1 MRHQGY
7 HQPRRLHGPPLRDY
21 NAIFPRLPYNRR
33 TRIMTS
39 LHTGSKDELASN
51 SNSAIETSKTDLFDL
66 SKDVHAHPE
75 LNYEEYYSSNA
86 LAGFLER
93 RDFRVERGIGGVETA
108 FRATIPGGAG
118 NGPTIAVLAEYDAL
132 PEIGHGCG
140 HNLIAMAAMG
150 AALGLQANAANLPG
164 RVEIIGTP
172 AEEGGGGKIRLLEAG
187 VFDNVDATLSSHPFS
202 NRTIVPAVSP
212 RGESWSL
219 AMVGYR
225 YMYHGRA
232 AHAAAA
238 PEAGI
243 NALNAVIHLFTGI
256 DALRQH
262 LRDDVR
268 IHGVI
273 TDGGTAPNV
282 VPEFA
287 AANFMLRS
295 RSGQYLSDE
304 VVGKVRQVA
313 EGAAAMTGATLEIEE
328 FYPFYENVQPNLTLA
343 QAVGANL
350 QALGVRLD
358 DPIPGR
364 PGSGASTDFGN
375 VSQVMPAYEL
385 RYAVSET
392 PVASHTRDMCETA
405 ITDFALSSAL
415 QVAKALSLTAA
426 DLLRDATLVET
437 AKTEYADRSR

>member
-1 MRHQGY
+1 MSSQNVATKGQLSER
-7 HQPRRLHGPPLRDY
+7 
-21 NAIFPRLPYNRR
+21 
-33 TRIMTS
+33 
-39 LHTGSKDELASN
+39 
-51 SNSAIETSKTDLFDL
+51 SNSAIESAKQALFDL

-75 LNYEEYYSSNA
+75 LNYEEFYSSGA
-86 LAGFLER
+86 LAGFLEGNGLA
-93 RDFRVERGIGGVETA
+93 VERGIGGVETA
-108 FRATIPGGAG
+108 FRAVIPGGG
-118 NGPTIAVLAEYDAL
+118 GDGPTIAVLAEYDAL

-150 AALGLQANAANLPG
+150 AALGLQANAPDLPG

-187 VFDNVDATLSSHPFS
+187 VFNGVDATLSSHPFS
-202 NRTIVPAVSP
+202 NRTIIPAAAP
-212 RGESWSL
+212 KGESWSL

-225 YMYHGRA
+225 YIYHGKA
-232 AHAAAA
+232 AHAAAY

-268 IHGVI
+268 MHGVI

-295 RSGQYLSDE
+295 RDGRYLSDE
-304 VVGKVRQVA
+304 VVGKVRAVA
-313 EGAAAMTGATLEIEE
+313 EGAAAMTGARLEVEE
-328 FYPFYENVQPNLTLA
+328 FYPFYENVQPNVTLA
-343 QAVGANL
+343 QAVAANIRE
-350 QALGVRLD
+350 LGIRLD

-375 VSQVMPAYEL
+375 ISKAMPGYEL

-392 PVASHTRDMCETA
+392 PVPSHTRQMQETA
-405 ITDFALSSAL
+405 VTDLALSNAL
-415 QVAKALSLTAA
+415 QVAKALSLTAS
-426 DLLRDATLVET
+426 DLLRDAALVEA
-437 AKTEYADRSR
+437 AKAEYGERSG

>member
-1 MRHQGY
+1 
-7 HQPRRLHGPPLRDY
+7 
-21 NAIFPRLPYNRR
+21 
-33 TRIMTS
+33 MTS
-39 LHTGSKDELASN
+39 RAAAPKDALASS
-51 SNSAIETSKTDLFDL
+51 SNSTIESSRQELFDL

-86 LAGFLER
+86 LAGFLEQHSL
-93 RDFRVERGIGGVETA
+93 RVERGVGGIETA

-118 NGPTIAVLAEYDAL
+118 DGPTIAVLAEYDAL

-164 RVEIIGTP
+164 RIEIIGTP

-187 VFDNVDATLSSHPFS
+187 VFDGVDATLSSHPFS
-202 NRTIVPAVSP
+202 NRTVVPASAAS
-212 RGESWSL
+212 GESWSL

-225 YMYHGRA
+225 YMFHGRA

-268 IHGVI
+268 MHGVI
-273 TDGGTAPNV
+273 TDGGLAPNV

-295 RSGQYLSDE
+295 RDGQYLSNE
-304 VVGKVRQVA
+304 VVGKVAAIA
-313 EGAAAMTGATLEIEE
+313 EGAAAMTGARLEIEE
-328 FYPFYENVQPNLTLA
+328 FYPFYENVQPNVVLA
-343 QAVGANL
+343 QAMSANI
-350 QALGVRLD
+350 QAQGIKLD
-358 DPIPGR
+358 EPVAGR

-375 VSQVMPAYEL
+375 VSQAMPAFEL

-405 ITDFALSSAL
+405 ITDLALSNAL
-415 QVAKALSLTAA
+415 SVAKALSLTAS
-426 DLLRDATLVET
+426 DLLCDATLVEA
-437 AKTEYADRSR
+437 AKSEFAQRSS

>member
-1 MRHQGY
+1 
-7 HQPRRLHGPPLRDY
+7 
-21 NAIFPRLPYNRR
+21 
-33 TRIMTS
+33 MTS
-39 LHTGSKDELASN
+39 LHTGLKDELAN
-51 SNSAIETSKTDLFDL
+51 ASNSAIETSKTDLFDL

-93 RDFRVERGIGGVETA
+93 RDFQVERGIGGVETA
-108 FRATIPGGAG
+108 FRAIIPGGAG

-172 AEEGGGGKIRLLEAG
+172 AEEGGGGKIRLIEAG
-187 VFDNVDATLSSHPFS
+187 VFDGVDATLSSHPFS

-212 RGESWSL
+212 KGESWSL

-295 RSGQYLSDE
+295 RDGRYLSDE

-343 QAVGANL
+343 QAVGSNL

-405 ITDFALSSAL
+405 VTDYALSSAL

-426 DLLRDATLVET
+426 DLLRDATLVEA
-437 AKTEYADRSR
+437 AKSEYADRSN

>member
-1 MRHQGY
+1 MANQY
-7 HQPRRLHGPPLRDY
+7 PI
-21 NAIFPRLPYNRR
+21 A
-33 TRIMTS
+33 
-39 LHTGSKDELASN
+39 KDELASR
-51 SNSAIETSKTDLFDL
+51 SNLAIEASKQALFDL

-75 LNYEEYYSSNA
+75 LNYEEYYSSDA
-86 LAGFLER
+86 LAGFLESNGLS
-93 RDFRVERGIGGVETA
+93 VERGIGGMETA
-108 FRATIPGGAG
+108 FRATIPGGG
-118 NGPTIAVLAEYDAL
+118 GGGPTIAVLAEYDAL

-150 AALGLQANAANLPG
+150 AALGLQANAQDLPG
-164 RVEIIGTP
+164 SVVVIGTP

-187 VFDNVDATLSSHPFS
+187 VFDGVDATLSSHPFS
-202 NRTIVPAVSP
+202 NRTVIPAASP
-212 RGESWSL
+212 KGESWSL

-225 YMYHGRA
+225 YMYHGKA
-232 AHAAAA
+232 AHAAAY
-238 PEAGI
+238 PEQGI

-295 RSGQYLSDE
+295 RDGRYLSDE

-313 EGAAAMTGATLEIEE
+313 EGAAAMTGSRLEIEE
-328 FYPFYENVQPNLTLA
+328 FYPFYENVQPNVTLA
-343 QAVGANL
+343 QAMGANA
-350 QALGVRLD
+350 QALGMKLD
-358 DPIPGR
+358 EPIPGR

-375 VSQVMPAYEL
+375 VSQAMPGFEL

-392 PVASHTRDMCETA
+392 PVPSHTRQMQETA
-405 ITDFALSSAL
+405 VTDLALNNAL
-415 QVAKALSLTAA
+415 LVAKTLSLTAS
-426 DLLRDATLVET
+426 DLLLDAAMVEA
-437 AKTEYADRSR
+437 AKAEYAERGG

>member
-1 MRHQGY
+1 
-7 HQPRRLHGPPLRDY
+7 
-21 NAIFPRLPYNRR
+21 
-33 TRIMTS
+33 MTAP
-39 LHTGSKDELASN
+39 TDGTKEQLAGRSN
-51 SNSAIETSKTDLFDL
+51 SVIDSSKQGLFEL

-75 LNYEEYYSSNA
+75 LNYQEFYSSDA
-86 LAGFLER
+86 LAGFLEKH
-93 RDFRVERGIGGVETA
+93 DLTVERGVGGVETA
-108 FRATIPGGAG
+108 FRAVIPGGGG

-150 AALGLQANAANLPG
+150 AALGLRANAQDLPG
-164 RVEIIGTP
+164 TVMVIGTP

-187 VFDNVDATLSSHPFS
+187 VFEGVDATLSSHPFS
-202 NRTIVPAVSP
+202 NRTIIPAAAP
-212 RGESWSL
+212 KGESWSL

-225 YMYHGRA
+225 YMYHGKA
-232 AHAAAA
+232 AHAAAY
-238 PEAGI
+238 PEMGI

-295 RSGQYLSDE
+295 RDGRYLADE
-304 VVGKVRQVA
+304 VVGKVRAVA
-313 EGAAAMTGATLEIEE
+313 EGAAAMTGSRLEVEE
-328 FYPFYENVQPNLTLA
+328 FYPFYENVQPNVTLA
-343 QAVGANL
+343 QTMAANA
-350 QALGVRLD
+350 QALGLKLD
-358 DPIPGR
+358 EPIPGR

-375 VSQVMPAYEL
+375 VSQAMPGYEL

-392 PVASHTRDMCETA
+392 PVPSHTRQMQETA
-405 ITDFALSSAL
+405 VTDMALSNAL
-415 QVAKALSLTAA
+415 LVAKALSLTAS
-426 DLLRDATLVET
+426 DLLRDATLVEA
-437 AKTEYADRSR
+437 AKAEYAERRG

>member
-1 MRHQGY
+1 
-7 HQPRRLHGPPLRDY
+7 
-21 NAIFPRLPYNRR
+21 
-33 TRIMTS
+33 MTS
-39 LHTGSKDELASN
+39 QHTVAKDHLAERSN
-51 SNSAIETSKTDLFDL
+51 SVIESWKQGLFDL

-75 LNYEEYYSSNA
+75 LNYEEFYSSDA
-86 LAGFLER
+86 LAGFLQGH
-93 RDFRVERGIGGVETA
+93 DLTVERGVGGIETA
-108 FRATIPGGAG
+108 FRAVIPGGAG

-150 AALGLQANAANLPG
+150 AALGLKANAQDLPG
-164 RVEIIGTP
+164 TVMVIGTP
-172 AEEGGGGKIRLLEAG
+172 AEEGGGGKIRMLEAG
-187 VFDNVDATLSSHPFS
+187 VFEGVDATLSSHPFS
-202 NRTIVPAVSP
+202 NRTIIPAAAP

-225 YMYHGRA
+225 YMYHGKA
-232 AHAAAA
+232 AHAAAY

-243 NALNAVIHLFTGI
+243 NALNSVIHLFTGI

-268 IHGVI
+268 MHGVI

-295 RSGQYLSDE
+295 RDGRYLADE
-304 VVGKVRQVA
+304 VVGKVRSVA
-313 EGAAAMTGATLEIEE
+313 EGAAAMTGSRLEVEE
-328 FYPFYENVQPNLTLA
+328 FYPFYENVQPNVTLA
-343 QAVGANL
+343 QAMAANA
-350 QALGVRLD
+350 QALGLRLD
-358 DPIPGR
+358 EPIPGR

-375 VSQVMPAYEL
+375 VSQAMPGYEL

-392 PVASHTRDMCETA
+392 PVPSHTRQMQETA
-405 ITDFALSSAL
+405 VTDLALNNAL
-415 QVAKALSLTAA
+415 LVAKALSLTAT
-426 DLLRDATLVET
+426 DLLRNATLVEA
-437 AKTEYADRSR
+437 AKAEYAERRG

>member
-1 MRHQGY
+1 MTLQNS
-7 HQPRRLHGPPLRDY
+7 PP
-21 NAIFPRLPYNRR
+21 
-33 TRIMTS
+33 
-39 LHTGSKDELASN
+39 KDALASA
-51 SNSAIETSKTDLFDL
+51 SNSAIESSKTDLYDL

-93 RDFRVERGIGGVETA
+93 RDFHVERGIGGVETA
-108 FRATIPGGAG
+108 FRASIPGGAG

-150 AALGLQANAANLPG
+150 AALGLQANAASLPG
-164 RVEIIGTP
+164 RIEIIGTP

-187 VFDNVDATLSSHPFS
+187 VFDGIDATLSSHPFS

-225 YMYHGRA
+225 YIYHGRA

-375 VSQVMPAYEL
+375 VSQAMPAYEL

-392 PVASHTRDMCETA
+392 PVASHTRDMCDTA
-405 ITDFALSSAL
+405 ITDYALSSAL

-426 DLLRDATLVET
+426 DLLRDVTLVEA
-437 AKTEYADRSR
+437 AKTEFADRSNR

>member
-1 MRHQGY
+1 MTAQNT
-7 HQPRRLHGPPLRDY
+7 GP
-21 NAIFPRLPYNRR
+21 
-33 TRIMTS
+33 
-39 LHTGSKDELASN
+39 KDALAST
-51 SNSAIETSKTDLFDL
+51 SNSVIETSKQALFDL

-86 LAGFLER
+86 LAGFLENH
-93 RDFRVERGIGGVETA
+93 DLKVERGIGGVETA

-118 NGPTIAVLAEYDAL
+118 AGPTIAVLAEYDAL

-150 AALGLQANAANLPG
+150 AALGLQANAQDLPG
-164 RVEIIGTP
+164 RIEIIGTP

-187 VFDNVDATLSSHPFS
+187 VFDGIDATLSSHPFS

-225 YMYHGRA
+225 YMFHGRA

-268 IHGVI
+268 MHGVI

-295 RSGQYLSDE
+295 RDGRYLSDD
-304 VVGKVRQVA
+304 VVGKVMQVA
-313 EGAAAMTGATLEIEE
+313 EGAAAMTGSRLEVEE

-375 VSQVMPAYEL
+375 VSQAMPAYEL

-392 PVASHTRDMCETA
+392 PVASHTRDMCDTA
-405 ITDFALSSAL
+405 ITDYALSSAL
-415 QVAKALSLTAA
+415 QVAQALSLTAS
-426 DLLRDATLVET
+426 DLLRDATLVEA
-437 AKTEYADRSR
+437 AKSEFAGRSN

>member
-1 MRHQGY
+1 
-7 HQPRRLHGPPLRDY
+7 
-21 NAIFPRLPYNRR
+21 
-33 TRIMTS
+33 
-39 LHTGSKDELASN
+39 
-51 SNSAIETSKTDLFDL
+51 
-66 SKDVHAHPE
+66 
-75 LNYEEYYSSNA
+75 
-86 LAGFLER
+86 
-93 RDFRVERGIGGVETA
+93 
-108 FRATIPGGAG
+108 
-118 NGPTIAVLAEYDAL
+118 
-132 PEIGHGCG
+132 
-140 HNLIAMAAMG
+140 
-150 AALGLQANAANLPG
+150 
-164 RVEIIGTP
+164 
-172 AEEGGGGKIRLLEAG
+172 
-187 VFDNVDATLSSHPFS
+187 HPFS

-238 PEAGI
+238 PEAGV

-295 RSGQYLSDE
+295 RNGQYLSDE

-313 EGAAAMTGATLEIEE
+313 EGAAAMTGASLEVEE

-375 VSQVMPAYEL
+375 VSQAMPAYEL

-405 ITDFALSSAL
+405 ITDYALFSAL

-426 DLLRDATLVET
+426 DLLRDATLVEA
-437 AKTEYADRSR
+437 AKTEFADRSQ

>member
-1 MRHQGY
+1 
-7 HQPRRLHGPPLRDY
+7 
-21 NAIFPRLPYNRR
+21 
-33 TRIMTS
+33 MTS
-39 LHTGSKDELASN
+39 RNAESKDALAASSN
-51 SNSAIETSKTDLFDL
+51 STIEASKQELFDL
-66 SKDVHAHPE
+66 SRDVHAHPE
-75 LNYEEYYSSNA
+75 LNYQEYYSSNA
-86 LAGFLER
+86 LAGFLEKR
-93 RDFRVERGIGGVETA
+93 NLNVERGIGGVETA

-118 NGPTIAVLAEYDAL
+118 DGPTIAVLAEYDAL

-150 AALGLQANAANLPG
+150 AALGLQANAADLPG
-164 RVEIIGTP
+164 RIEIIGTP

-187 VFDNVDATLSSHPFS
+187 VFDGVDATLSSHPFS
-202 NRTIVPAVSP
+202 NRTVIPATAAT
-212 RGESWSL
+212 GESWSL

-225 YMYHGRA
+225 YMFHGRA

-268 IHGVI
+268 MHGVI
-273 TDGGTAPNV
+273 TDGGLAPNV

-295 RSGQYLSDE
+295 RDSQYLSNE
-304 VVGKVRQVA
+304 VVGKVASIA
-313 EGAAAMTGATLEIEE
+313 EGAAAMTGARLEIEE
-328 FYPFYENVQPNLTLA
+328 FYPFYENVQPNVVLA
-343 QAVGANL
+343 QAVAANI
-350 QALGVRLD
+350 QAQGIRLD
-358 DPIPGR
+358 EPVAGR

-375 VSQVMPAYEL
+375 VSQAMPAFEL

-405 ITDFALSSAL
+405 ITDLALSNAL
-415 QVAKALSLTAA
+415 SVAKALSLTAS
-426 DLLRDATLVET
+426 DLLRDATLVEA
-437 AKTEYADRSR
+437 AKSEFAQRSS

>member
-1 MRHQGY
+1 
-7 HQPRRLHGPPLRDY
+7 
-21 NAIFPRLPYNRR
+21 
-33 TRIMTS
+33 MTS
-39 LHTGSKDELASN
+39 RNSESKDALASS
-51 SNSAIETSKTDLFDL
+51 SNSTIEALKGELFDL

-75 LNYEEYYSSNA
+75 LNYQEYYSSNA
-86 LAGFLER
+86 LAGFLEKHNLQ
-93 RDFRVERGIGGVETA
+93 VERGIGGVETA

-118 NGPTIAVLAEYDAL
+118 DGPTIAVLAEYDAL

-150 AALGLQANAANLPG
+150 AALGLKANAADLPG
-164 RVEIIGTP
+164 RIEIIGTP

-187 VFDNVDATLSSHPFS
+187 VFDGVDATLSSHPFS
-202 NRTIVPAVSP
+202 NRTVIPAASP
-212 RGESWSL
+212 KGESWSL

-225 YMYHGRA
+225 YMFHGRA

-268 IHGVI
+268 MHGVI
-273 TDGGTAPNV
+273 TDGGLAPNV

-295 RSGQYLSDE
+295 RDGQYLSSE
-304 VVGKVRQVA
+304 VVGKVAAIA
-313 EGAAAMTGATLEIEE
+313 EGAAAMTGARLEIEE
-328 FYPFYENVQPNLTLA
+328 FYPFYENVQPNVVLA
-343 QAVGANL
+343 QAMADNI

-358 DPIPGR
+358 EPVAGR
-364 PGSGASTDFGN
+364 AGSGASTDFGN
-375 VSQVMPAYEL
+375 VSQAMPAFEL

-392 PVASHTRDMCETA
+392 PVASHTRDMCDTA
-405 ITDFALSSAL
+405 ITDFALSNAL
-415 QVAKALSLTAA
+415 SVAKALSLTAS
-426 DLLRDATLVET
+426 DLLRDITLVEA
-437 AKTEYADRSR
+437 AKSEFAERSA

>member
-1 MRHQGY
+1 MASQ
-7 HQPRRLHGPPLRDY
+7 
-21 NAIFPRLPYNRR
+21 NAL
-33 TRIMTS
+33 T
-39 LHTGSKDELASN
+39 KDQLAERSN
-51 SNSAIETSKTDLFDL
+51 STIEASKQALFDL

-75 LNYEEYYSSNA
+75 LNYEEYYSSDA
-86 LAGFLER
+86 LAGFLEKHELT
-93 RDFRVERGIGGVETA
+93 VERGIGGVDTA
-108 FRATIPGGAG
+108 FRATIPGGG
-118 NGPTIAVLAEYDAL
+118 GEGPTIAVLAEYDAL

-150 AALGLQANAANLPG
+150 AALGLQSNAQDLPG
-164 RVEIIGTP
+164 RVVVIGTP

-187 VFDNVDATLSSHPFS
+187 VFEGVDATLSSHPFS
-202 NRTIVPAVSP
+202 NRTIVPAASP
-212 RGESWSL
+212 KGESWSL

-225 YMYHGRA
+225 YMYHGKA
-232 AHAAAA
+232 AHAAAY

-256 DALRQH
+256 DAMRQH

-268 IHGVI
+268 LHGVI

-295 RSGQYLSDE
+295 RDGRYLSDE
-304 VVGKVRQVA
+304 VVGKVRAVA
-313 EGAAAMTGATLEIEE
+313 EGAAAMTGSRLEIEE
-328 FYPFYENVQPNLTLA
+328 FYPFYENVQPNVALA
-343 QAVGANL
+343 QAMAANA
-350 QALGVRLD
+350 QALGMRLD

-375 VSQVMPAYEL
+375 VSQAMPGFEL

-392 PVASHTRDMCETA
+392 PVPSHTRQMQETA
-405 ITDFALSSAL
+405 VTDFALSNAL
-415 QVAKALSLTAA
+415 VVAKALSLTAS
-426 DLLRDATLVET
+426 DLLRNASLVEA
-437 AKTEYADRSR
+437 AKSEYADRRG

>member
-1 MRHQGY
+1 
-7 HQPRRLHGPPLRDY
+7 
-21 NAIFPRLPYNRR
+21 
-33 TRIMTS
+33 MTS
-39 LHTGSKDELASN
+39 QFAGAKHDLAAG
-51 SNSAIETSKTDLFDL
+51 SNSAIEAARQELFDL

-75 LNYEEYYSSNA
+75 LNYQEYYSSSA

-93 RDFRVERGIGGVETA
+93 RNLQVERGVGGVETA
-108 FRATIPGGAG
+108 FRAIIPGGAG
-118 NGPTIAVLAEYDAL
+118 DGPTIAVLAEYDAL

-150 AALGLQANAANLPG
+150 AALGLQANAADLPG
-164 RVEIIGTP
+164 RVVVIGTP
-172 AEEGGGGKIRLLEAG
+172 AEEGGGGKIRLLDAG
-187 VFDNVDATLSSHPFS
+187 VFDGVDATLSSHPFS
-202 NRTIVPAVSP
+202 NRTVIPAAAP

-225 YMYHGRA
+225 YMYHGKA

-238 PEAGI
+238 PEAGV

-273 TDGGTAPNV
+273 TDGGAAPNV

-295 RSGQYLSDE
+295 RDGQYLSDE

-313 EGAAAMTGATLEIEE
+313 EGAAAMTGARLDVEE
-328 FYPFYENVQPNLTLA
+328 FYPFYENVQPNVVLA
-343 QAVGANL
+343 QAVAANIRA
-350 QALGVRLD
+350 QGMRLD
-358 DPIPGR
+358 EPIAGR
-364 PGSGASTDFGN
+364 AGSGASTDFGN
-375 VSQVMPAYEL
+375 VSQAMPAFEL

-392 PVASHTRDMCETA
+392 PVASHTRDMRETA
-405 ITDFALSSAL
+405 ITDLALSNAL
-415 QVAKALSLTAA
+415 KVAKALSLTAS
-426 DLLRDATLVET
+426 DLLRDAALVEA
-437 AKTEYADRSR
+437 AKTEFADRSG